1 MKENLKYVNHLN
13 EVFEFAAEEAYVF
26 ESDLHDYSWG
36 IIQKN
41 NKISGFARGLTK
53 KQIPILLHCRDES
66 RGFEL
71 RNKLFELT
79 EKDVIAEK
87 PGRLMMNGYYL
98 LCYVTAAKKTD
109 YLYRK
114 RFMKIGLEITVEWP
128 FWRKETTTSY
138 MPTSGGEDPS
148 YCCDFPFDFPHGY
161 ASNVSSASVLNRNF
175 MFSEFRLRIYGDC
188 VNPQIT
194 IGNHT
199 YKVNCTINTDEYLT
213 IDSSAKTI
221 ILTTVNGEEI
231 NKFSSRDKNNYI
243 FELIPS
249 GESVLA
255 WNGDFG
261 FDLTLIEERSEP
273 KWI

>member
-13 EVFEFAAEEAYVF
+13 EVYEFSQEDSYVF

-36 IIQKN
+36 VIQKN

-98 LCYVTAAKKTD
+98 LCYVTAATKTD

-128 FWRKETTTSY
+128 FWRRETTTSY

-161 ASNVSSASVLNRNF
+161 ASSVSTASVLNRNF
-175 MFSEFRLRIYGDC
+175 VSSEFRLIIYGDC

-194 IGNHT
+194 IDNHT
-199 YKVNCTINTDEYLT
+199 YKVNCTVNTGEYLT

-231 NKFSSRDKNNYI
+231 NKFSSRDKTDYI
-243 FELIPS
+243 FERIPS

-255 WNGDFG
+255 WNGNFG